1 MNLVALKIADPPAA
15 AALTEA
21 ADSDECLRDARA
33 GNPAA
38 FGRLITLHQARVFSL
53 ALRLTG
59 RREDAEELAQDAF
72 LQLHG
77 NLARIDSPAHLR
89 HWLYRTVTHRTI
101 DHLRRRARQPLYVPA
116 DSAAEPAAEPA
127 ADADESDPLLRRR
140 LLQLILQLPEMA
152 RAVIVLRFQEDL
164 DPVDIARLLDMPIN
178 TVKSHLRRS
187 LDWLRLQEL
196 ELWR

>member
-1 MNLVALKIADPPAA
+1 MNIVAVKMPEPPAA
-15 AALTEA
+15 ATVGAEA
-21 ADSDECLRDARA
+21 PEADEWLRAARA
-33 GNPAA
+33 GSGAA
-38 FGRLITLHQARVFSL
+38 FGHLVTLHQSRVFSL

-59 RREDAEELAQDAF
+59 RRDDAEELAQDAF

-89 HWLYRTVTHRTI
+89 YWLYRTVTHRTI
-101 DHLRRRARQPLYVPA
+101 DHLRRRARQPLYAPA
-116 DSAAEPAAEPA
+116 DAAAEPAAVED
-127 ADADESDPLLRRR
+127 DADPLLRRR

-164 DPVDIARLLDMPIN
+164 DPVDIARTLDMPIN

-187 LDWLRLQEL
+187 LDWLRLQGL
-196 ELWR
+196 EPAR